1 MGISVAADKP
11 AIQTCFA
18 CLHPFVLGS
27 ALYQTCDACRMF
39 MKAGIICIGVTDD
52 TPEGSHLLPGGVGSV
67 LTYGDAKNYRS
78 GNWCVVT
85 EERLRDTP
93 RMVYSNGTKARYVI
107 LRDSDWLKLGLP
119 RAGKSGASQVRKGK
133 YLEQAED

>member
-1 MGISVAADKP
+1 MGISAASGKP
-11 AIQTCFA
+11 QTCFA
-18 CLHPFVLGS
+18 CLQPFVLRNK
-27 ALYQTCDACRMF
+27 LFVTCDACRMF

-52 TPEGSHLLPGGVGSV
+52 IPEGTHLLPDGTHV
-67 LTYGDAKNYRS
+67 LTYSDAKNYRS
-78 GNWCVVT
+78 GNWCVAT

-93 RMVYSNGTKARYVI
+93 RVVYLDGETARYVI
-107 LRDSDWLKLGLP
+107 IRDSDWLKLGLP